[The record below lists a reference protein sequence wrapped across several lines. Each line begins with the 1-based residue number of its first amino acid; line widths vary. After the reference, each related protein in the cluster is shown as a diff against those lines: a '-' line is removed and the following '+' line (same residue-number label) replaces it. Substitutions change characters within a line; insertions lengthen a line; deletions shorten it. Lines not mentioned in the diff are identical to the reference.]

1 MERTNWTL
9 LCGASHCCSF
19 ECITGVKC
27 VVQDGHVGCGDGGG
41 NRQRRRTDCSCRGIP
56 FIQEGGGGRTDGRG
70 DIETQECIVLFPI
83 GLNIGRRGERGGRRA
98 AGAGGR
104 RPSARPSV
112 SPAGERTG
120 GRASSSGPI
129 PILSSARPPSVPTLT
144 GNTRWRK
151 LSGDSD
157 RAPCGRRTGDGAGE
171 AATAFEEREWRLT
184 RGISLLSLFA
194 VFYCLQTSEI

>member
-1 MERTNWTL
+1 MGDGGKLSRLGREGRGGDSSGFGAENRMERTNWTL

-27 VVQDGHVGCGDGGG
+27 GVQDGHVGCGDGGG

-83 GLNIGRRGERGGRRA
+83 GLNIGRRRERGGRRA
-98 AGAGGR
+98 DGAGGR
-104 RPSARPSV
+104 RPFARPSV

-120 GRASSSGPI
+120 GRASSSGPH
-129 PILSSARPPSVPTLT
+129 PPSLFSRPPVGPYPH
-144 GNTRWRK
+144 GEHK
-151 LSGDSD
+151 MEKIE
-157 RAPCGRRTGDGAGE
+157 RR
-171 AATAFEEREWRLT
+171 
-184 RGISLLSLFA
+184 
-194 VFYCLQTSEI
+194 

>member
-1 MERTNWTL
+1 MGDGGKLSRLGREGRGGDSSGFGAENRMERTNWTL

-19 ECITGVKC
+19 ECITRVKC
-27 VVQDGHVGCGDGGG
+27 GVQDGHVGG
-41 NRQRRRTDCSCRGIP
+41 NRQRRRTAVAEEFRSFKRM
-56 FIQEGGGGRTDGRG
+56 DGRG

-83 GLNIGRRGERGGRRA
+83 GLNIGRRGERGGRRD

-112 SPAGERTG
+112 SPAGERTDEH
-120 GRASSSGPI
+120 RLLAPI
-129 PILSSARPPSVPTLT
+129 PRPYSPVRSSVPTLT

-157 RAPCGRRTGDGAGE
+157 RARRAEDGRVTG
-171 AATAFEEREWRLT
+171 
-184 RGISLLSLFA
+184 RGKRRRHLKKESGD
-194 VFYCLQTSEI
+194 